1 MNTFCITVYIRHL
14 LHLTASLNIIR
25 LVDTN
30 AVHPVKRAIRSLTRQ
45 RGQPT
50 EYLAEILHDL
60 EVTGAPIAENV
71 VYERWITPNVLD
83 RFVGPT
89 GLWFAHGLVL
99 DVAFDYVFALV
110 AESDFH
116 DSDLVFGTV
125 ESAVLIWR
133 AQG

>member
-1 MNTFCITVYIRHL
+1 M
-14 LHLTASLNIIR
+14 
-25 LVDTN
+25 VDTN